1 MSAIHPNPSSTP
13 LLTLQD
19 GVATLTLNR
28 PEHRNRLQ
36 DSDLE
41 ALLGQFAQIDADPS
55 VRVLVLRANT
65 QGQPRPVFCAGYDIG
80 GFEQDA
86 QASSAFER
94 VPDALAALRPVTIC
108 ALNGSLYGGATD
120 LFLACDLRIALQG
133 VEFRMPATALGL
145 HFYPSGLLRYVERL
159 GLAAAKRAFLTGR
172 PFSADQLWQTGC
184 LEALAAPEQFEAELQ
199 SLLADVMAMA
209 PRTLE
214 AIKRSLNEIAAGCHD
229 PAELR
234 QREHASTRSADFAEG
249 RKAFAERRRP
259 VFTGQ

>member
-1 MSAIHPNPSSTP
+1 
-13 LLTLQD
+13 
-19 GVATLTLNR
+19 
-28 PEHRNRLQ
+28 
-36 DSDLE
+36 
-41 ALLGQFAQIDADPS
+41 
-55 VRVLVLRANT
+55 
-65 QGQPRPVFCAGYDIG
+65 
-80 GFEQDA
+80 
-86 QASSAFER
+86 
-94 VPDALAALRPVTIC
+94 
-108 ALNGSLYGGATD
+108 
-120 LFLACDLRIALQG
+120 
-133 VEFRMPATALGL
+133 MPATALGL

-249 RKAFAERRRP
+249 RRAFAERRRP